1 MVANRFDYLH
11 FNVPI
16 CSICQGCAD
25 SLFYSN
31 PLLLSPYPFHPG
43 LLTPLP
49 SPRVSPSSPF
59 VFSPLTLLSL
69 LLLSL
74 PFFPIPLYLSHFIV
88 SSPLTPHAFICLSIP
103 TLHPLSRLSFSLL
116 SHFHPSP
123 LILPVSSHLI
133 PLSAHPFIRF
143 PVCQFSYFTDCLS

>member
-31 PLLLSPYPFHPG
+31 PQLLSPYPFHPG
-43 LLTPLP
+43 LLTPLS

-59 VFSPLTLLSL
+59 VFLPSPSCLSFCYLFRFSHSTLPLSL
-69 LLLSL
+69 HRVIPVNASRFHLSL
-74 PFFPIPLYLSHFIV
+74 YSYPSSLISSVFLPPVTLSSLPSYPPCLI
-88 SSPLTPHAFICLSIP
+88 SSHP
-103 TLHPLSRLSFSLL
+103 TFRSP
-116 SHFHPSP
+116 FHPFP
-123 LILPVSSHLI
+123 RVS
-133 PLSAHPFIRF
+133 
-143 PVCQFSYFTDCLS
+143 V

>member
-1 MVANRFDYLH
+1 MTIFTLTCRY
-11 FNVPI
+11 VPSVRVVQTVCFI
-16 CSICQGCAD
+16 LIPSFCLPT
-25 SLFYSN
+25 LFTLVYS
-31 PLLLSPYPFHPG
+31 LLSHPRG
-43 LLTPLP
+43 CHPPLP
-49 SPRVSPSSPF
+49 SFFSPHPPVSPSVISS
-59 VFSPLTLLSL
+59 V
-69 LLLSL
+69 
-74 PFFPIPLYLSHFIV
+74 FPIPPYLSHFIV
-88 SSPLTPHAFICLSIP
+88 SSPLTPHAFICLSIL